1 MNTPPVTETF
11 ARFVAET
18 DYSAISPAAIEN
30 AKMHILDVLGVAL
43 IGVSTDTAGIALEY
57 CRRLGQSDEASI
69 WGTRLKASASTAAF
83 ANGLLGHAIDF
94 DDWDAFIHAGHPTCM
109 VIGAALSLG
118 EASGASGR
126 DLLKAY
132 VFAIE
137 VLTKMAA
144 NAPNVQ
150 DRGFHSTPVWGSIGA
165 TIACAS
171 LLKLQP
177 DT

>member
-1 MNTPPVTETF
+1 MSTPPPVTDTF
-11 ARFVAET
+11 ARFVGET
-18 DYSAISPAAIEN
+18 EYSAISAATIEN

-43 IGVSTDTAGIALEY
+43 VGVVTDTARIAFDY
-57 CRRLGQSDEASI
+57 CKGVGKSDEASI
-69 WGTRLKASASTAAF
+69 WGTGLRTSASTAAL

-118 EASGASGR
+118 EAIGASGR

-165 TIACAS
+165 TAA
-171 LLKLQP
+171 
-177 DT
+177 